1 MSAIREA
8 FASTSE
14 NIEQLNRVI
23 RSLAGVI
30 MPEPC
35 GFDRVWEI
43 TNRVCERWD
52 HEARVFPPSSQDYG
66 QTARVA

>member
-52 HEARVFPPSSQDYG
+52 HTGVLTAAPQVYQ
-66 QTARVA
+66 QAARVA

>member
-1 MSAIREA
+1 MSTIREA

-23 RSLAGVI
+23 RGLAGVI

-43 TNRVCERWD
+43 TNRVCEHWD
-52 HEARVFPPSSQDYG
+52 HDMDVLPTTAQVYG
-66 QTARVA
+66 GTARVA

>member
-1 MSAIREA
+1 MSTIREA

-14 NIEQLNRVI
+14 NVEQLNRVI
-23 RSLAGVI
+23 RSLAGII

-35 GFDRVWEI
+35 GFDRVWDI

-52 HEARVFPPSSQDYG
+52 QTNVFRPAAQDYG

>member
-14 NIEQLNRVI
+14 NIEQLNHVI

-35 GFDRVWEI
+35 GFDRVWDI
-43 TNRVCERWD
+43 TNRVCDRWD
-52 HEARVFPPSSQDYG
+52 HEMHVFPPTAHVYG
-66 QTARVA
+66 QSARVA

>member
-1 MSAIREA
+1 MATIREA

-14 NIEQLNRVI
+14 NVEQLNRVI

-30 MPEPC
+30 IPESC
-35 GFDRVWEI
+35 GFGCLWEI

-52 HEARVFPPSSQDYG
+52 HTSILPAAPHVYRQA
-66 QTARVA
+66 ARVA

>member
-1 MSAIREA
+1 MSTIREA

-35 GFDRVWEI
+35 SYDRVWDI
-43 TNRVCERWD
+43 TNRVCERWE
-52 HEARVFPPSSQDYG
+52 HANVLPPATQVY
-66 QTARVA
+66 QPAARVA